1 MRRITM
7 TTYRR
12 HQHQQQYQYCR
23 AVVVN
28 NGNTNECT
36 VYDLQRVC
44 AGQVDFYRF
53 SRFLHVNAEIEPKL
67 APEIISIGGRNV
79 KCYEKN

>member
-1 MRRITM
+1 M
-7 TTYRR
+7 
-12 HQHQQQYQYCR
+12 
-23 AVVVN
+23 N
-28 NGNTNECT
+28 

-53 SRFLHVNAEIEPKL
+53 SRFLHVNAEIEPKM

-79 KCYEKN
+79 KCYEKKLRIVNVLGRIAATPLSLE